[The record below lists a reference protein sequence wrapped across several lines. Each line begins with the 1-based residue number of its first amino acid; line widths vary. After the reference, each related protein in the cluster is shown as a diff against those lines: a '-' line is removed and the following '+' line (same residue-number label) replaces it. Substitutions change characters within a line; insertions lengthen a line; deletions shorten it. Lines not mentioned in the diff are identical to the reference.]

1 MFERCSSLVEITIPE
16 SVTSL
21 AGNETSY
28 ASCFSQCTSL
38 TRIIIPNSVTTIGGS
53 CFQYCEKLVEII
65 IGTGITKIGSNAFSQ
80 RGIIANRKIVI
91 KATTPPTI
99 YANTFA
105 SSYFNATNGCELIVP
120 TANETDYEAA
130 TNWSNYADIIEGGA
144 ENYV

>member
-1 MFERCSSLVEITIPE
+1 MFERCSDLVEITIPE

-53 CFQYCEKLVEII
+53 CFAYCDNLSEII
-65 IGTGITKIGSNAFSQ
+65 IGTGITKINSNAFSQ
-80 RGIIANRKIVI
+80 RKIIANRKVVI
-91 KATTPPTI
+91 KAATPPTI
-99 YANTFA
+99 QANTFT
-105 SSYFNATNGCELIVP
+105 SSYFNATNGCQVIVP
-120 TANETDYEAA
+120 TTSETDYEGG
-130 TNWSNYADIIEGGA
+130 TNWSTWADIIEGGA